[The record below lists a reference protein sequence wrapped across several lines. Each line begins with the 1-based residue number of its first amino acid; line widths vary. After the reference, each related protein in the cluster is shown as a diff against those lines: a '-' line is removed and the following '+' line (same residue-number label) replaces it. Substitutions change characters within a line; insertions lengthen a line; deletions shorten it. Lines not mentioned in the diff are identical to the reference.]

1 MANGLQGL
9 IKKHQEKADEGSFES
24 LMCAFALEMFDV
36 IKDIK
41 DLKDSQKS
49 FLWKMSSIKA
59 TVFIFGVMVVNA
71 ITATAGVLW
80 ILQMIGKI

>member
-1 MANGLQGL
+1 
-9 IKKHQEKADEGSFES
+9 
-24 LMCAFALEMFDV
+24 
-36 IKDIK
+36 
-41 DLKDSQKS
+41 
-49 FLWKMSSIKA
+49 MSSIKA